1 MSFTS
6 SLFHSRADCE
16 RTQRELF
23 IDIEPER
30 EQQFVRLLQ
39 HELPQIGRH
48 ADGGPS
54 GNSSGFGS
62 SPNGMPDESR
72 YSSDAKLWIALRK
85 SPRSFI

>member
-1 MSFTS
+1 MSEYRNNNDGGYNDDLYMDAVDTKYTTIS
-6 SLFHSRADCE
+6 GG
-16 RTQRELF
+16 T
-23 IDIEPER
+23 P
-30 EQQFVRLLQ
+30 
-39 HELPQIGRH
+39 
-48 ADGGPS
+48 DGGPS